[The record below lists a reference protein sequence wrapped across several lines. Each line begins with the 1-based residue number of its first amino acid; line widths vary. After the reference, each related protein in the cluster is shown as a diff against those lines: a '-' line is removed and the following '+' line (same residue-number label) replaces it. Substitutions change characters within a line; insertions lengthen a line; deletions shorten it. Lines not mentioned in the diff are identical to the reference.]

1 MGELA
6 KMTNIGKVVA
16 EQLEQVG
23 IETPEKLREVG
34 AKDAWLR
41 IKAIDDSACIH
52 RLYAMEGAVR
62 GVKKT
67 ELPQE
72 VRAELKAFYEAHK

>member
-16 EQLEQVG
+16 EQLAQVG

-41 IKAIDDSACIH
+41 IKTIDDSACIH

>member
-1 MGELA
+1 MSELS
-6 KMTNIGKVVA
+6 KMMNIGKVVA
-16 EQLEQVG
+16 EQLVQVG

-72 VRAELKAFYEAHK
+72 VRAELKAFYEANK

>member
-1 MGELA
+1 MSELS
-6 KMTNIGKVVA
+6 KMMNIGKVVA
-16 EQLEQVG
+16 EQLVQVG

-72 VRAELKAFYEAHK
+72 VKAELKAFYEANK